1 MLRELKGLFKLGR
14 PLTSL
19 TGGLAVL
26 LGGYVAGTGAGAQIG
41 LATLATFLI
50 SMAANAWNDYL
61 DIEIDRINQPQ
72 RPLPAG
78 VVNPRSAWLFS
89 LALTLASLLIA
100 AFINPAAFAIALV
113 STILLYLY
121 SWKFKSTILFG
132 NFTIA
137 AISAMSAVFGGV
149 AAGNVRP
156 SLWLAAVILTAI
168 MGREILKTLADYEG
182 DLHHRCRTIATAWGR
197 RPARIIFFLLAAV
210 TIVMMMM
217 PYHFGGYRPIYAL
230 VVVVGVYPVL
240 LYVLLRLTRY
250 RTGPQLERLSQ
261 LMKYDFL
268 VWFTA
273 VLLGAQSATHF

>member
-26 LGGYVAGTGAGAQIG
+26 LGGYVAGTGAWAQIG
-41 LATLATFLI
+41 LAMLATILI

-72 RPLPAG
+72 RPLPSG
-78 VVNPRSAWLFS
+78 MVSPRSAWLFS

-149 AAGNVRP
+149 AAGNARP

-210 TIVMMMM
+210 TIVMMML

-230 VVVVGVYPVL
+230 VVAVGVYPVL

-250 RTGPQLERLSQ
+250 RTAPQLERLSQ

-273 VLLGAQSATHF
+273 VLLGAQGATHL